1 MVNERVEG
9 LLADSSFNLLV
20 KSTHIAMSTKLL
32 DFKPFSCIPA
42 VLLSRVSRD
51 TRRPL
56 GGVGPAF
63 SALKSDHD
71 PDALVFCHKGRDAA
85 IAKRN

>member
-1 MVNERVEG
+1 MG
-9 LLADSSFNLLV
+9 
-20 KSTHIAMSTKLL
+20 TKLF
-32 DFKPFSCIPA
+32 DFQPFGCIPA
-42 VLLSRVSRD
+42 VLLCGVPRD

-63 SALKSDHD
+63 GTLKSDHD

-85 IAKRN
+85 IAKRNYKPRSYKLIGP